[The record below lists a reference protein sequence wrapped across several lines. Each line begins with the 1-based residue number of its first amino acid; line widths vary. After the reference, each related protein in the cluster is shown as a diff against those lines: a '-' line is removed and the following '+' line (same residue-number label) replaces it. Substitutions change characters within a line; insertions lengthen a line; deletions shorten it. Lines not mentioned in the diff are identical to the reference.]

1 MTGRLRVGEAVA
13 ELLVQHYGVDTVFG
27 IPGVHNIEL
36 FRGLH
41 RSGVRLVSPRHEQ
54 GAGFMADAWSV
65 VTGRP
70 GVCCVISG
78 PGLTNTITPMAQ
90 AFHDSHPMLVLA
102 ATTASDALGKHIA
115 PLHDLD
121 DQALLA
127 RSVCAFSETVTDPAQ
142 VPELIARAW
151 DVFTSARPRPVHLA
165 FPTDVLRGE
174 IDAYIPVPSRRS
186 VPVATPQQIDEA
198 ALVLRSARTPVVVAG
213 GGSLRAAAEI
223 EQIAD
228 RLDAMVVLTGN
239 AKGLLPSDHPR
250 NADTCLWF
258 PAAQQAVE
266 AADAVVMVGTEL
278 GDADLDN
285 GGRALSFTGPVV
297 RIDIDPEQIT
307 RRVDPTVALVGDA
320 APTLAALLDALG
332 PSETQASNGTD
343 RCAALR
349 ATWRAASRA
358 DLVPWLEAIEGV
370 LPADA
375 IVALDSTQLAYAAH
389 TWLPARRPRSW
400 LAPYGFGTLGCALP
414 MAVGAA
420 IAAPDRPVVAI
431 AGDGGWLFTVAEMAV
446 AADLGLNVV
455 LVLWD
460 NRGYAQIH
468 QSFVDVD
475 AQPVGVDVSSADPVM
490 IARGFGWST
499 DEVHRP
505 DELASAVAAA
515 IAAGGPHLVRVMVP
529 SAHRPAAGEPLSGAN
544 P

>member
-1 MTGRLRVGEAVA
+1 
-13 ELLVQHYGVDTVFG
+13 
-27 IPGVHNIEL
+27 
-36 FRGLH
+36 
-41 RSGVRLVSPRHEQ
+41 
-54 GAGFMADAWSV
+54 
-65 VTGRP
+65 
-70 GVCCVISG
+70 
-78 PGLTNTITPMAQ
+78 
-90 AFHDSHPMLVLA
+90 MLVLA
-102 ATTASDALGKHIA
+102 ATTATDALGKHIA

-165 FPTDVLRGE
+165 FPTDVLRRE

-186 VPVATPQQIDEA
+186 APVATPQQVDEA
-198 ALVLRSARTPVVVAG
+198 AQELRSARTPVIVAG
-213 GGSLRAAAEI
+213 GGALRAAAKI
-223 EQIAD
+223 EHLAD

-250 NADTCLWF
+250 NADACLWF

-266 AADAVVMVGTEL
+266 AADAVVLVGTEL

-285 GGRALSFTGPVV
+285 GGRALSFAGPVV
-297 RIDIDPEQIT
+297 RIDIDPEQIA
-307 RRVDPTVALVGDA
+307 RRVEPTVALVGDA
-320 APTLAALLDALG
+320 AVTLAALVDALG
-332 PSETQASNGTD
+332 PADADASSGIE
-343 RCAALR
+343 RCAELR

-358 DLVPWLEAIEGV
+358 DLVPWLEAIERV
-370 LPADA
+370 LPADV
-375 IVALDSTQLAYAAH
+375 IVALDSTQLAYAAQ

-400 LAPYGFGTLGCALP
+400 LAPYGFGTLGCAVP
-414 MAVGAA
+414 MAIGAA
-420 IAAPDRPVVAI
+420 LAAPDRPVVAI

-446 AADLGLNVV
+446 ATDLGLNVV

-475 AQPVGVDVSSADPVM
+475 ADPVGVAVTSADPVT

-499 DEVHRP
+499 AEVSRP
-505 DELASAVAAA
+505 DALADAIGAAL
-515 IAAGGPHLVRVMVP
+515 AAGGPCLVRVIAPTAVP
-529 SAHRPAAGEPLSGAN
+529 S
-544 P
+544 

>member
-13 ELLVQHYGVDTVFG
+13 ELLVRHYGVDTVFG

-102 ATTASDALGKHIA
+102 ATTPTDALGKHIA

-165 FPTDVLRGE
+165 FPTDVLRRE
-174 IDAYIPVPSRRS
+174 VEPYVPVPSRRS
-186 VPVATPQQIDEA
+186 LPVAAPHLVDEA
-198 ALVLRSARTPVVVAG
+198 AQVVRAAGTPVVVAG
-213 GGSLRAAAEI
+213 GGALGAAREI
-223 EQIAD
+223 EQLAN

-250 NADTCLWF
+250 NADACLWF
-258 PAAQQAVE
+258 AAAQQAIE
-266 AADAVVMVGTEL
+266 TADAVVLVGTEL

-285 GGRALSFTGPVV
+285 GGRALSFAGPVV
-297 RIDIDPEQIT
+297 RIDIDAEQIT
-307 RRVDPTVALVGDA
+307 RRVDPAVALVGDA
-320 APTLAALLDALG
+320 APTVAALVDALG
-332 PSETQASNGTD
+332 PSDPDANRGIERS
-343 RCAALR
+343 AALR
-349 ATWRAASRA
+349 AAWRDASRA
-358 DLVPWLEAIEGV
+358 DLVPWLEAIERV
-370 LPADA
+370 LPAA
-375 IVALDSTQLAYAAH
+375 AVVALDSTQLAYAAQ

-414 MAVGAA
+414 MAIGAA

-446 AADLGLNVV
+446 AADLGLDVV

-475 AQPVGVDVSSADPVM
+475 AEPVGVAVTSADPVT

-499 DEVHRP
+499 AQVDRP
-505 DELASAVAAA
+505 DALADAIGAAL
-515 IAAGGPHLVRVMVP
+515 AAGGPCLVRVIAPTAV
-529 SAHRPAAGEPLSGAN
+529 SS
-544 P
+544 

>member
-1 MTGRLRVGEAVA
+1 MTTRLRVGEAVA
-13 ELLVQHYGVDTVFG
+13 DLLVRHYGVDTVFG

-78 PGLTNTITPMAQ
+78 PGLTNAITPMAQ

-102 ATTASDALGKHIA
+102 ATTPTDALGQRFA

-151 DVFTSARPRPVHLA
+151 DVFTSSRPRPVHLA
-165 FPTDVLRGE
+165 FPTDILRLEVDAFAPAPSRLVRPTAAQQSVDDAAEVLR
-174 IDAYIPVPSRRS
+174 
-186 VPVATPQQIDEA
+186 T
-198 ALVLRSARTPVVVAG
+198 ARTPVIVAG
-213 GGSLRAAAEI
+213 GGALGAGAEVD
-223 EQIAD
+223 ALAR

-250 NADTCLWF
+250 NADACLWF
-258 PAAQQAVE
+258 GAAQRAVE
-266 AADAVVMVGTEL
+266 AADAVVLVGTEL

-285 GGRALSFTGPVV
+285 GGRALSFAGPVV

-307 RRVDPTVALVGDA
+307 RRVTPTVSLVGDA
-320 APTLAALLDALG
+320 APTLAALVDALG
-332 PSETQASNGTD
+332 PGHAETSSGIE

-358 DLVPWLEAIEGV
+358 DLVPWLQAIEQA

-375 IVALDSTQLAYAAH
+375 IVALDSTQLAYAAQ

-414 MAVGAA
+414 MAIGAA

-475 AQPVGVDVSSADPVM
+475 AEPLGVAVTSAQPTT
-490 IARGFGWST
+490 IATGFGWAT
-499 DEVHRP
+499 AEVDQP
-505 DELASAVAAA
+505 GALAEAITAAL
-515 IAAGGPHLVRVMVP
+515 AAGGPHLLRVIAPATVP
-529 SAHRPAAGEPLSGAN
+529 A
-544 P
+544 